1 MELQR
6 KKRNRVNSGFYAG
19 LPRYDAFREFVIR
32 DSTTKTIVSA
42 IKKVLIIRAVA
53 MLWSDRKKKALE
65 PIGIGVNNR
74 LKLSID
80 LV

>member
-1 MELQR
+1 
-6 KKRNRVNSGFYAG
+6 
-19 LPRYDAFREFVIR
+19 
-32 DSTTKTIVSA
+32 
-42 IKKVLIIRAVA
+42 

>member
-6 KKRNRVNSGFYAG
+6 KKRNRANSGFYGG
-19 LPRYDAFREFVIR
+19 LPLYDAFREFVIR
-32 DSTTKTIVSA
+32 DSTRKTIVSA
-42 IKKVLIIRAVA
+42 IKNVLIIRAVA

-74 LKLSID
+74 LKPSINI
-80 LV
+80 V